1 MSQIATIS
9 EFLLQAG
16 TEYRVFDTGRTIRS
30 ISTQQFLEIE
40 NALSKP
46 QFPRAQHAWFAIIF
60 WNKTLSKQHYIWF
73 VKLPIDEQGFIVAA
87 ARNHYLQIIIDAL
100 GQQLEQAPSKNA
112 QLPDNPYSFIPN
124 QHQLADFTSISRAHL
139 ALGQSDFYQAAK
151 AYLKQPQSTD
161 WQDVPVQGIA
171 DLATQ
176 INQPEIESLLL
187 QHFSALAEPVKFAL
201 LTSFENQPLTKKT
214 AELIKHYLLN
224 NPNNPIIWQQGLRAL
239 SQSPTKQLVEDL
251 LNHAVSSDLASDQNL
266 LSVISGRLWH
276 YLITPQMLRSFL
288 NAVANCDTSSTLF
301 VAIYRDL
308 VQVPVLRLNM
318 LEMLRWQDKSPELT
332 RGVGKLFGGQ

>member
-16 TEYRVFDTGRTIRS
+16 TEYRVFDIGRSIRK

-60 WNKTLSKQHYIWF
+60 WNKTLSNQHYIWF
-73 VKLPIDEQGFIVAA
+73 VKLPIDEQGFIVCA

-100 GQQLEQAPSKNA
+100 GHQLEQAPSKNA

-124 QHQLADFTSISRAHL
+124 QHQLADFTAISRSTL
-139 ALGQSDFYQAAK
+139 KLGQSDFYQVAK
-151 AYLKQPQSTD
+151 DYLSQPESAD
-161 WQDVPVQGIA
+161 WQDIPIQGIA

-176 INQPEIESLLL
+176 IDRPEIESLLHK
-187 QHFSALAEPVKFAL
+187 HFNALAEPVKFAL
-201 LTSFENQPLTKKT
+201 LTSIENQPLNTKT
-214 AELIKHYLLN
+214 AEIIKHYLLN
-224 NPNNPIIWQQGLRAL
+224 NPSNPIIWQQGLRAL
-239 SQSPTKQLVEDL
+239 GQSTCKEMVEEL
-251 LNHAVSSDLASDQNL
+251 LNQVFTSELATDQNL

-276 YLITPQMLRSFL
+276 YLITPHVLHAFL
-288 NAVANCDTSSTLF
+288 NAVAHCDRSSALF

-308 VQVPVLRLNM
+308 VQVPAMRLNM
-318 LEMLRWQDKSPELT
+318 LEMLRWPDKSPELT
-332 RGVGKLFGGQ
+332 RCVGKLFSGQ

>member
-16 TEYRVFDTGRTIRS
+16 TEYRVFDIGRTIHS

-60 WNKTLSKQHYIWF
+60 WNKTLSDQHYIWF

-87 ARNHYLQIIIDAL
+87 ARNHYLQIIVDAL

-139 ALGQSDFYQAAK
+139 KLGQSDFYQVATS
-151 AYLKQPQSTD
+151 YLKNPQSAD
-161 WQDVPVQGIA
+161 WQTVPVQGIA

-176 INQPEIESLLL
+176 INQPEIEYLLVK
-187 QHFSALAEPVKFAL
+187 HFTALAEPVKFAL
-201 LTSFENQPLTKKT
+201 LTSIENQPLKTKT
-214 AELIKHYLLN
+214 VELIKHFLLN

-239 SQSPTKQLVEDL
+239 SQSVNKELVEEL
-251 LNHAVSSDLASDQNL
+251 LNHAVSSELATDQNL

-276 YLITPQMLRSFL
+276 YLNSPQMLRSFL
-288 NAVANCDTSSTLF
+288 NAVANCDSSSVLF

-308 VQVPVLRLNM
+308 VQIPSLRLSM
-318 LEMLRWQDKSPELT
+318 LEMLRWPDKSPELT
-332 RGVGKLFGGQ
+332 RSVGKLFGGH